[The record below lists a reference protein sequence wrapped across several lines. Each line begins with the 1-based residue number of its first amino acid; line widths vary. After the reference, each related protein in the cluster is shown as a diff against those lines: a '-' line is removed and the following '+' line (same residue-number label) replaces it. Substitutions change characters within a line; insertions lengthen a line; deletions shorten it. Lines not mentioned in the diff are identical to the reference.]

1 MIFHIT
7 EDINLSIIEIDY
19 RVLWWDGN
27 GYIDYTEYLTATL
40 KWKKVLSVEK
50 LTIVFHAFDKDESGT
65 ISLEELKEFF
75 GEGGNNIE
83 EAVGLIWW
91 KKGIPMEMGLLT

>member
-1 MIFHIT
+1 M
-7 EDINLSIIEIDY
+7 
-19 RVLWWDGN
+19 
-27 GYIDYTEYLTATL
+27 
-40 KWKKVLSVEK
+40 EK

-83 EAVGLIWW
+83 EAVGLI
-91 KKGIPMEMGLLT
+91 